1 VWLAGLAYK
10 ESNVQLHQPR
20 VAEMVAAILRDRIL
34 SGELKDGDALP
45 AQDELLREFEVSK
58 PSLRE
63 ALGILEAEG
72 LITVQRG
79 NRGGAV
85 VHVPTPAHAAY
96 MIGLVMQFRGIGYDD
111 VGDAL
116 KRLEP
121 MCAALCATRED
132 RHTEVLPRLRLIHEQ
147 TLAAVED
154 EVEFTRVTR
163 RFHQELVQLC
173 GNQTLILVVGTL
185 ETLWSSQEQQW
196 AARASESGDFP
207 DVERRESGI
216 RAHERIMR
224 LIERGDAEALERFAR
239 VHLDNT
245 MRYASNP
252 GPVEVVSS
260 NPFKTRLRRH

>member
-1 VWLAGLAYK
+1 M
-10 ESNVQLHQPR
+10 QLHQPR
-20 VAEMVAAILRDRIL
+20 LAEMVAAILRDRIL
-34 SGELKDGDALP
+34 NGELKDGDALP
-45 AQDELLREFEVSK
+45 AQDELLREFQVSK

-85 VHVPTPAHAAY
+85 VHVPTPANAAY
-96 MIGLVMQFRGIGYDD
+96 MIGLVMQFRKVGYDD

-132 RHTEVLPRLRLIHEQ
+132 RHTEVLPKLKLTHEQ

-163 RFHQELVQLC
+163 RFHQELVELC
-173 GNQTLILVVGTL
+173 GNQTLILVAGTL
-185 ETLWSSQEQQW
+185 ESLWSSQEQQW
-196 AARASESGDFP
+196 AERALEAGDFP

-224 LIERGDAEALERFAR
+224 LIEQGDADQLESFAR
-239 VHLDNT
+239 IHLDNT
-245 MRYASNP
+245 MRYASTP
-252 GPVEVVSS
+252 GPVAVVSS
-260 NPFKTRLRRH
+260 NPLKGRIRR